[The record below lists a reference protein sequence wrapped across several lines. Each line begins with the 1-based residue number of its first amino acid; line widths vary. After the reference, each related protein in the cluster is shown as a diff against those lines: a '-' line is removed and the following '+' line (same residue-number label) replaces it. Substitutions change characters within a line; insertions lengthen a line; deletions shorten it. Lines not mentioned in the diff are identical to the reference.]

1 MKSKVLLSIMCVIT
15 AAAVMTSCGKPKIDE
30 SKTEITTHA
39 KEENEYKKVDS
50 ELGYVAQYD
59 DVLFSSSNKKS
70 EDKLVSNT
78 PGNNETGL
86 SITKITGKSA
96 DEVANEY
103 KEKYEKNG
111 YTSVSIDDA
120 IVNKYPAIGVGGFS
134 EDGTRIYE
142 CDIVDN
148 NGELYLIEYSFSTES
163 NALNEENAIM
173 ATLNS
178 FTLK

>member
-1 MKSKVLLSIMCVIT
+1 MKSKVLLSIMCVLT
-15 AAAVMTSCGKPKIDE
+15 AVAVLTSCSKPKADVN
-30 SKTEITTHA
+30 KAEITTHA
-39 KEENEYKKVDS
+39 KEEKEYKKVDS
-50 ELGYVAQYD
+50 KLGYEAQYD
-59 DVLFSSSNKKS
+59 DVLFSSSSQKS

-78 PGNNETGL
+78 PDNDETGL
-86 SITKITGKSA
+86 SITKVTDKTA

-148 NGELYLIEYSFSTES
+148 NGELYVIEYSFSTES